1 MEIADDFC
9 PLKEIIMSINF
20 FAVMVIYNRNLNES
34 FSFST
39 LKNTG
44 VEIFVCDNSTK
55 DMKNLTFESERV
67 HILSMGGNVGL
78 SKAYNKAIESI
89 NGRDGYI
96 CFFDDDTAVPENYFT
111 LMEKEIEK
119 TGADILLPCV
129 FDGNGYMSPCKISG
143 VSVIQSIQA

>member
-20 FAVMVIYNRNLNES
+20 FAVMVIYNRNLNDSLS
-34 FSFST
+34 FSS

-55 DMKNLTFESERV
+55 DMKNSAFESERV

-78 SKAYNKAIESI
+78 SKAYNKAVESI
-89 NGRDGYI
+89 DGRDGYI
-96 CFFDDDTAVPENYFT
+96 CFFDDDRDSRFPGCRLWN
-111 LMEKEIEK
+111 LS
-119 TGADILLPCV
+119 LP
-129 FDGNGYMSPCKISG
+129 
-143 VSVIQSIQA
+143 QARCLPYNIHGSLHWY